1 MASCSLQPVMMRYM
15 RPNHSYGRTLTIGIH
30 WCVPVQSYSSY
41 HSITYAR
48 PRTSF
53 RSIWTRLQRFACND
67 FASKSLLWLIMFDI
81 ESSLRELYI
90 TAGGN
95 NEKFEG

>member
-1 MASCSLQPVMMRYM
+1 
-15 RPNHSYGRTLTIGIH
+15 
-30 WCVPVQSYSSY
+30 
-41 HSITYAR
+41 
-48 PRTSF
+48 
-53 RSIWTRLQRFACND
+53 LQRFACND

>member
-15 RPNHSYGRTLTIGIH
+15 RPNHSYGGTLTIGIH
-30 WCVPVQSYSSY
+30 WCSCAKLFELSSIDGEVR
-41 HSITYAR
+41 SPMR
-48 PRTSF
+48 GREQTSAAF
-53 RSIWTRLQRFACND
+53 GHCND

-95 NEKFEG
+95 NEKLEG